1 MPGRG
6 AATLVG
12 AAWSDDRGHCLLVGA
27 DQRGSRADDSGER
40 VGILFGE

>member
-12 AAWSDDRGHCLLVGA
+12 AAWSGDRGHCLLVGA
-27 DQRGSRADDSGER
+27 DQRGSWADDSGER